1 MSLLFRSL
9 ALVIFGLLSLSAGA
23 ERVKDLAT
31 IQGVRPNQLIG
42 YGLVVGLDG
51 TGDQTT
57 QTPFT
62 LQTTLS
68 MLQQMGIVLPPGG
81 TTQIQLKNIAAVMVT
96 GTMEP
101 YAQPGQPMDITVSSM
116 ANAKSLKGGT
126 LLMTPLKGADGEV
139 YAMAQGNL
147 VVAGAGA
154 AASGSET
161 VINQLSVGRISAG
174 ATIERAVPN
183 NIAQQDTFN
192 IELKTSD
199 FGTANAVA
207 DAVNRHFGRPVAQAQ
222 NARVISIHP
231 NNLAG
236 YRVSFLAELE
246 SVDLVVPRAS
256 AKVILNARTGSI
268 VLNESVTLDACAVAH
283 GNLSVIISTTP
294 QVSQLNAFGG
304 GRTVTT
310 RQSQIDI
317 NAAKGKVIE
326 LNKGVVLAEVVRALN
341 AVGATPQDLL
351 AILQA
356 MKASG
361 ALNADIEVI

>member
-1 MSLLFRSL
+1 MTVSFRYL
-9 ALVIFGLLSLSAGA
+9 ALFILALLSVSAGA

-81 TTQIQLKNIAAVMVT
+81 TSQIQLKNIAAVMVT

-101 YAQPGQPMDITVSSM
+101 YAQPGQPMDVTVSSM

-154 AASGSET
+154 AANGS
-161 VINQLSVGRISAG
+161 
-174 ATIERAVPN
+174 
-183 NIAQQDTFN
+183 
-192 IELKTSD
+192 
-199 FGTANAVA
+199 
-207 DAVNRHFGRPVAQAQ
+207 
-222 NARVISIHP
+222 
-231 NNLAG
+231 
-236 YRVSFLAELE
+236 
-246 SVDLVVPRAS
+246 
-256 AKVILNARTGSI
+256 
-268 VLNESVTLDACAVAH
+268 
-283 GNLSVIISTTP
+283 
-294 QVSQLNAFGG
+294 
-304 GRTVTT
+304 
-310 RQSQIDI
+310 
-317 NAAKGKVIE
+317 
-326 LNKGVVLAEVVRALN
+326 
-341 AVGATPQDLL
+341 
-351 AILQA
+351 
-356 MKASG
+356 
-361 ALNADIEVI
+361 

>member
-154 AASGSET
+154 AANGSET

-192 IELKTSD
+192 I
-199 FGTANAVA
+199 
-207 DAVNRHFGRPVAQAQ
+207 
-222 NARVISIHP
+222 
-231 NNLAG
+231 
-236 YRVSFLAELE
+236 
-246 SVDLVVPRAS
+246 
-256 AKVILNARTGSI
+256 
-268 VLNESVTLDACAVAH
+268 
-283 GNLSVIISTTP
+283 
-294 QVSQLNAFGG
+294 
-304 GRTVTT
+304 
-310 RQSQIDI
+310 
-317 NAAKGKVIE
+317 
-326 LNKGVVLAEVVRALN
+326 
-341 AVGATPQDLL
+341 
-351 AILQA
+351 
-356 MKASG
+356 
-361 ALNADIEVI
+361 